1 MAADQK
7 CRTTGN
13 ITANGVIANI
23 PKPATFVG
31 MDVYPNTIVWIT
43 DGAGGPRVTYAVG
56 TTTGGQMTVVD
67 LHGCVYC
74 ANGIAVNIT
83 ASSNVIVRYT

>member
-1 MAADQK
+1 MAAEMK

-13 ITANGVIANI
+13 ISSNGLLANV
-23 PKPATFVG
+23 PRPATFVG

-43 DGAGGPRVTYAVG
+43 DGVLGPRVAYAAG
-56 TTTGGQMTVVD
+56 TLSGGQMVTVD

-74 ANGIAVNIT
+74 ANGIAVNMT
-83 ASSNVIVRYT
+83 ASSNTIIRYT